1 MRIDITGISQE
12 LYDMLIK
19 ENVIQNI
26 RTEEDLLKTIDRK
39 DFLQSLK
46 TYVSVH
52 GELTKEGI
60 STICNNIDRFLEF
73 GGLAYPAFVS
83 DFADI
88 MVRHLDMLV
97 ELSDQIMQPYLIP
110 AWIDVIDDSH
120 INIIP
125 KDIVNKYFK
134 IIYDHIDSR
143 GCYAGFLFS
152 EHNID
157 ILMSNIDTIQNN
169 PDKLFEVI
177 LAIHKNFPI
186 QLLQGVKYRLPRYVY
201 DVLSYDSEY
210 ASKFILDH
218 LDDINLIRVL
228 SQGNIDYTTAVIVID
243 KIMEKIIECDTNCMN
258 GKSVF
263 ADAIVVI
270 QSNKY
275 ICMDNKI
282 KLLEYLRSFV

>member
-26 RTEEDLLKTIDRK
+26 RTEDDLLNVIDRK

-52 GELTKEGI
+52 GELSKEGI
-60 STICNNIDRFLEF
+60 ATICNNIDRFLEF
-73 GGLAYPAFVS
+73 DGLSYPAFVP
-83 DFADI
+83 DFANIMIKHSDI
-88 MVRHLDMLV
+88 LL

-110 AWIDVIDDSH
+110 AWVNVIDDSH

-134 IIYDHIDSR
+134 IIYDHIDTR
-143 GCYAGFLFS
+143 GCYTGFLFS
-152 EHNID
+152 EYNID

-186 QLLQGVKYRLPRYVY
+186 QLLHGIKYRLPRYVY

-210 ASKFILDH
+210 ACEFILNN

-228 SQGNIDYTTAVIVID
+228 SQGNIDYTTAVIIID
-243 KIMEKIIECDTNCMN
+243 KIMEKIIECDTNCIN
-258 GKSVF
+258 GKSVL
-263 ADAIVVI
+263 ADAILVI

-275 ICMDNKI
+275 ICRDDKI
-282 KLLEYLRSFV
+282 QLLEYLRSLV

>member
-26 RTEEDLLKTIDRK
+26 RTEDDLLKAIDRK

-52 GELTKEGI
+52 GELSKEGI

-73 GGLAYPAFVS
+73 DGLSYPAFVP
-83 DFADI
+83 DFANIMIKHSDI
-88 MVRHLDMLV
+88 LL

-110 AWIDVIDDSH
+110 AWIDVIDNSH

-134 IIYDHIDSR
+134 IVYDHIDIR
-143 GCYAGFLFS
+143 GCYIGFLFG

-157 ILMSNIDTIQNN
+157 ILMNNIDIIQND
-169 PDKLFEVI
+169 PDKLFGVI
-177 LAIHKNFPI
+177 LATHKAFPI
-186 QLLQGVKYRLPRYVY
+186 QLLHGIKYKLPKYVY
-201 DVLSYDSEY
+201 DSLSYDSEY
-210 ASKFILDH
+210 ACEFILNN

-228 SQGNIDYTTAVIVID
+228 SQGNIEYTTAVIVID
-243 KIMEKIIECDTNCMN
+243 KIMEKIIECDTNCIN
-258 GKSVF
+258 GKSVL
-263 ADAIVVI
+263 ADATFAI

-275 ICMDNKI
+275 ICRDDKI
-282 KLLEYLRSFV
+282 KLLEYLRSLV